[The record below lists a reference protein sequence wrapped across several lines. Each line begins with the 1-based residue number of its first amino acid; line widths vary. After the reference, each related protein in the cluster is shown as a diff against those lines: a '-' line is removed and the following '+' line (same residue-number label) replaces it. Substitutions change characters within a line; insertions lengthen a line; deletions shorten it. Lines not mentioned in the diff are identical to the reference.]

1 MSKKAS
7 WIIVGT
13 AAVLATIILLIKIN
27 QSATD
32 LSIVELSGTQPEN
45 NTLEVAKE
53 NSTSFAHSVKKSLN
67 NPKIGTLAKV
77 FSEQCEM
84 KLSENST
91 FQGFETFEDFVL
103 YTEPVKINS
112 DGSKTF
118 IFHCGSGAYQTY
130 QIPALYDEGK
140 YIPLKVPSINE
151 DGTSAESDTATF
163 LIYHKI
169 TDTFSSNAGG
179 NGAHTC
185 WEEAEYKLVDKK
197 LVLQKFTADW
207 NCESE
212 GDESKV
218 MFDKNKQ

>member
-1 MSKKAS
+1 MSKKTS

-27 QSATD
+27 QSAAN

-67 NPKIGTLAKV
+67 NPKIGMLSKV

-84 KLSENST
+84 NLSENST
-91 FQGFETFEDFVL
+91 FQGFETFGDFVL

-118 IFHCGSGAYQTY
+118 IFHCGSGTYQTY

-163 LIYHKI
+163 LIYDKI